1 MCLLIFDDIIT
12 DGDIYSADLLLDKSK
27 NRHENILV
35 YNISC
40 KTSTG
45 PKLLRITFNK
55 IDGL

>member
-1 MCLLIFDDIIT
+1 MLIFDDIIT